1 VAFSCINGSS
11 ADYKH
16 MRVGNFVAVS
26 ALKNSC
32 SLNTLVP
39 LNHGL
44 LRNYRKNRDV
54 ASKRL
59 FDLGLLAVYT
69 NSILPKNLVNSPK
82 FSFELRF
89 HYY

>member
-1 VAFSCINGSS
+1 
-11 ADYKH
+11 

-32 SLNTLVP
+32 CLAAPSDFHLLVKHP
-39 LNHGL
+39 SSTESWTSKELS
-44 LRNYRKNRDV
+44 RKNWDV

-69 NSILPKNLVNSPK
+69 NSILPKSLVNSPK
-82 FSFELRF
+82 FSFEIRF